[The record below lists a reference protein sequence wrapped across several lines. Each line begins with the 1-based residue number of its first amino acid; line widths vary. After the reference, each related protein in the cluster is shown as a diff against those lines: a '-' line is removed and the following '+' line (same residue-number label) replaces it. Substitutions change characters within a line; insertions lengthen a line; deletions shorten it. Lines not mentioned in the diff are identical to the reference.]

1 MTKWFYSA
9 IVMVL
14 FALAG
19 CSQSATPMRSDVQ
32 DFDEPTPTVELV
44 PEQETPINLSTQ
56 NATEGF
62 AIYLVQQEGDA
73 VQDMEEVGL
82 NELPLEESPILSID
96 DITKYTWETHEIELT
111 ETAYARFARL
121 HRKVPVYPGLPFAVC
136 VGSERIYRGAFWT
149 AYSSVPFDG
158 IVIDIYPAESS
169 SPLRIETGYPSKEW
183 FEGEDLRFDPR
194 IFRSLEEANKLK

>member
-19 CSQSATPMRSDVQ
+19 CSQSATPMRSDVK

-44 PEQETPINLSTQ
+44 PEQETPIGLSTQ
-56 NATEGF
+56 SAPDGF
-62 AIYLVQQEGDA
+62 AIYLVEQGDTA
-73 VQDMEEVGL
+73 EEIKDVGL

-121 HRKVPVYPGLPFAVC
+121 HRKVPIYPGLPFVVC
-136 VGSERIYRGAFWT
+136 VDSERIYQGALWT
-149 AYSSVPFDG
+149 SYSSVPFDG
-158 IVIDIYPAESS
+158 IVIDIYPAESG

-183 FEGEDLRFDPR
+183 FKGEDLRNDPR
-194 IFRSLEEANKLK
+194 IFRSLERANKLK